1 MKILLYGY
9 YDQGNFGD
17 NLFKFIFQKFFD
29 ENKIDYIIF
38 NPKTLSTNEDHQFD
52 LIFLGGGEIINE
64 YFLLPLFKYIANNN
78 LNTVPIYGASIGC
91 NSKLH
96 YINFIDKCIFR
107 NNLSIINE
115 INYFYDNDIVFGL
128 KKYYIPPQLKSDIV
142 AKNQQIN
149 LYIPNSIGIYLIH
162 DINDYYYNI
171 LKEFMIGLNNKNI
184 IRFIIFEENKDILII
199 NRLIKDGNLNNYEII
214 QRNNPLEIID
224 EITKNERHLCLRY
237 HAHIIC
243 YLYKLQFLSFPIT
256 NKTRAFTED
265 HDIKYS
271 FNVNEMLDLIIS
283 QNIKFKNLEF
293 NFDVLNKFFT
303 INNFTPTTIKSISIW
318 SIFNEIY
325 TNFIKIL
332 NNKNNIIDN
341 NNLNYYINY
350 ISDQIEFNIIGHLNS
365 PYKYGINTKL
375 INIFNKYNCNNHKL
389 QCEFITIMTDL
400 VQD

>member
-1 MKILLYGY
+1 
-9 YDQGNFGD
+9 
-17 NLFKFIFQKFFD
+17 
-29 ENKIDYIIF
+29 
-38 NPKTLSTNEDHQFD
+38 
-52 LIFLGGGEIINE
+52 
-64 YFLLPLFKYIANNN
+64 
-78 LNTVPIYGASIGC
+78 
-91 NSKLH
+91 
-96 YINFIDKCIFR
+96 
-107 NNLSIINE
+107 
-115 INYFYDNDIVFGL
+115 
-128 KKYYIPPQLKSDIV
+128 
-142 AKNQQIN
+142 
-149 LYIPNSIGIYLIH
+149 
-162 DINDYYYNI
+162 
-171 LKEFMIGLNNKNI
+171 MIGLNNKYI

-350 ISDQIEFNIIGHLNS
+350 ISDQIEFKDSCPHYVFVPNAVSPNEDRLNDLFTKVWNFT
-365 PYKYGINTKL
+365 PKDYKFT
-375 INIFNKYNCNNHKL
+375 IFNRWGELLFETLDINAGWDCKFKG
-389 QCEFITIMTDL
+389 DL
-400 VQD
+400 VEQDVYVYKITYYDTDKKWYEIRGTFFVVR